1 MAKPILKSVKKQKRS
16 DLSWAIKTTTIVV
29 TFILFCVAL
38 AVSISNSYV
47 VIFSNYEKDAWLFA
61 LALEVLALGEVAA
74 AVANGTKKEVS
85 KNLYD
90 TGNIITTICFTLALS
105 AFAIAPCSFMAGRQC
120 ILWILLIASV
130 IQMITMIARRNKGAT
145 TSSIV
150 SFITLVLAG
159 AQLVFLP
166 LMFGT
171 RGEEYLFAIPIGIV
185 VIPVAAKVFDKTRK
199 ERLGAS
205 VCVTAAIICMAV
217 AVANIF
223 CYYSTYQDMRCY
235 DAERPDIP
243 YAHSGYYMS
252 SDYIDEIDRFHFCRN
267 FR

>member
-16 DLSWAIKTTTIVV
+16 DLSWAIKITTIVV
-29 TFILFCVAL
+29 TLILFCVAL

-105 AFAIAPCSFMAGRQC
+105 VFAITPCSFMAGRQC

-130 IQMITMIARRNKGAT
+130 IQMVTMIARRNKGVT

-166 LMFGT
+166 LMFGA

-223 CYYSTYQDMRCY
+223 CYYSAYQNLRCY

-243 YAHSGYYMS
+243 HARSGYYVS
-252 SDYIDEIDRFHFCRN
+252 SDYIDKMDRFRFCRN